1 MAFESLG
8 NKLSLIFK
16 KMKGQAT
23 LSEKN
28 MDEMLAEV
36 RKALL
41 EADVNYSVVSSFIEE
56 IKKEAIGQKVLDKVS
71 PGNMVVKIV
80 YDKMEKL
87 LGEGDN
93 DICFNMNGKPT
104 VIMMVGLQ
112 GTGKTTSAAKLA
124 NLFENKNKKKV
135 KSI

>member
-80 YDKMEKL
+80 
-87 LGEGDN
+87 
-93 DICFNMNGKPT
+93 
-104 VIMMVGLQ
+104 
-112 GTGKTTSAAKLA
+112 
-124 NLFENKNKKKV
+124 
-135 KSI
+135 